1 MDAFMMLSGFLLLA
15 VLLGFTGVCMLASPR
30 RFAAVCEVFAEAG
43 GLPSLLPRSVKG
55 ALLQVRA
62 FGVCA
67 LVGGFLLLAGSVELM
82 GTPGAFHPGPGAPKL
97 YWMVVPA
104 MLGISAGYVIL
115 VYGTEW
121 LTRIFS
127 KWMDHPLVPHDLV
140 VAFTWELRVAGA
152 AFTLFGLGATSLW
165 LRSLLG

>member
-15 VLLGFTGVCMLASPR
+15 ALLGFTGGCMLASPR

-62 FGVCA
+62 FGVCT
-67 LVGGFLLLAGSVELM
+67 LVGGFLLLAGSIQLVA
-82 GTPGAFHPGPGAPKL
+82 TPGMFQLGHGGPKL
-97 YWMVVPA
+97 YWMILPA

-121 LTRIFS
+121 LARIFA
-127 KWMDHPLVPHDLV
+127 KWLDHPLVPHELV
-140 VAFTWELRVAGA
+140 VAFTWELRVAGI
-152 AFTLFGLGATSLW
+152 AFTLFGLGATSVW
-165 LRSLLG
+165 VRSILG